1 MSCVDI
7 NNNASDL
14 GATSNGCNRSRH
26 VRSYGRDERPGTMT
40 LTSPQNLVLYIVSP
54 TQAFAM
60 VGGNGNDNT
69 GIVAIGSLFKQ
80 F

>member
-1 MSCVDI
+1 
-7 NNNASDL
+7 
-14 GATSNGCNRSRH
+14 
-26 VRSYGRDERPGTMT
+26 MT

-60 VGGNGNDNT
+60 VGSDNP
-69 GIVAIGSLFKQ
+69 GIVAIRSLFKQ